1 MKRALFP
8 GTFDPFTKGHDSI
21 VKRSLNLVDELIIAI
36 GINDM
41 KRTLF
46 TLEERLQT
54 IRELYADDPR
64 VKVVAYDNLTV
75 DFAKEQD
82 AAFIIR
88 GVRSVFDFEYEK
100 NIADINRK
108 ISDVDT
114 MILFTDVEYAHISS
128 SVVRELYRFGKD
140 VSEFLPKKNQ

>member
-64 VKVVAYDNLTV
+64 VKVAAYDNLTV

>member
-54 IRELYADDPR
+54 IRDLYADDPR
-64 VKVVAYDNLTV
+64 VKVEAYDNLTV

>member
-1 MKRALFP
+1 MKRARFP

-54 IRELYADDPR
+54 IRDLYADDPR
-64 VKVVAYDNLTV
+64 VKVAAYDNLTV

>member
-21 VKRSLNLVDELIIAI
+21 LKRSLNLVDELIIAI

-54 IRELYADDPR
+54 IRDLYADDPR
-64 VKVVAYDNLTV
+64 VKVAAYDNLTV

>member
-54 IRELYADDPR
+54 IRDLYADDPR
-64 VKVVAYDNLTV
+64 VKVAAYDNLTV

>member
-54 IRELYADDPR
+54 IRDLYADEPR
-64 VKVVAYDNLTV
+64 VKVAAYDNLTA